1 MPAISDR
8 LLSWGDLEEDFFDG
22 GLLVGNGAS
31 RSVFADFG
39 YTSLYDTSMSKD
51 IDHPL
56 TASDKKLFA
65 SLETRNFEE
74 VLRALTTA
82 LVVGEAL
89 KQDVTRFRERYESI
103 QLALVQAVAKV
114 HLEWSWIRDEVLI
127 AIRQELLNYDFVYST
142 NYDLLIYWA
151 MGAHNFSGFVDYFWN
166 PDHSFDITNTEVFGK
181 VTKVLWLH
189 GGLHLIRFPD
199 GTTVKRRKSMFNLL
213 EKFRTDYPTGAIP
226 LFISEG
232 SSRDKLTSIYQSDY
246 LSFAYSTFAEH
257 AGPLVVFGHS
267 LSQQDRHLVDRMKEW
282 GDRDIAIGIRR
293 TSRTRSNTIISRKA
307 RYKKLLPKAN
317 LVFFDALTH
326 PLGSDDL
333 RCGRIG
339 RRLGE

>member
-114 HLEWSWIRDEVLI
+114 HLEWSWVRDEVLI

-151 MGAHNFSGFVDYFWN
+151 MGAHDFSGFVDYFWN
-166 PDHSFDITNTEVFGK
+166 PDHNFDITNTEVFGK

-189 GGLHLIRFPD
+189 GGLHLIRGVITRQADIHLPIRLSVVRIFD
-199 GTTVKRRKSMFNLL
+199 FRRTCWPIGR
-213 EKFRTDYPTGAIP
+213 FRTQPLATGSP
-226 LFISEG
+226 PGRSHEG
-232 SSRDKLTSIYQSDY
+232 VGRPGY
-246 LSFAYSTFAEH
+246 
-257 AGPLVVFGHS
+257 
-267 LSQQDRHLVDRMKEW
+267 R
-282 GDRDIAIGIRR
+282 DRD
-293 TSRTRSNTIISRKA
+293 S
-307 RYKKLLPKAN
+307 P
-317 LVFFDALTH
+317 D
-326 PLGSDDL
+326 
-333 RCGRIG
+333 
-339 RRLGE
+339 